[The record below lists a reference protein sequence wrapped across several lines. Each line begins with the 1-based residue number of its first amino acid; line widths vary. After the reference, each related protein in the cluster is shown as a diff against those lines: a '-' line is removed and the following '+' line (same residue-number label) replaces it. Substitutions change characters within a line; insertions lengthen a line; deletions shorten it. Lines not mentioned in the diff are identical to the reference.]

1 MILFVNN
8 DISMNNK
15 LVLKR
20 KFNGEIF
27 SYYIYKICKIFF
39 IYNGN
44 LYHLK
49 ICWISQRCVCYIFH
63 FHSGQERQH
72 FIVVE
77 LTLNLNTSKYEMNT
91 IQFKNQHSIPWK
103 NRIFSC
109 LMYFSFERWLCKKE
123 ERFQRTFD
131 VRGYTNIHR

>member
-27 SYYIYKICKIFF
+27 SYYIYKICKIF
-39 IYNGN
+39 
-44 LYHLK
+44 LYTT
-49 ICWISQRCVCYIFH
+49 VTYITWKYAEFH
-63 FHSGQERQH
+63 NDVYVTFFSFHSGQERQH